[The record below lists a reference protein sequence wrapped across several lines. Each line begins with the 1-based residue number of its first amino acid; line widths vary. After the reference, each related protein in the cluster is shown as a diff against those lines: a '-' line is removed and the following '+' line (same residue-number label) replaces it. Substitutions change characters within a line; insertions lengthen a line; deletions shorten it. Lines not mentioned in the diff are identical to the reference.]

1 MKDKTDAVNHS
12 DAMFKSNCLGSEK
25 GSRWL
30 NLIQRITKAGK
41 TCKLSEKVGRR

>member
-12 DAMFKSNCLGSEK
+12 DAMFK
-25 GSRWL
+25 